1 MDVQMANFNFNKVI
15 LAGRLTADP
24 ELRQTSQGTPVTS
37 FTIAVNR
44 AYSRSSENQQTAD
57 FIGCVAWRSNAE
69 FITKYFRKGS
79 SICVCGSIQTRSW
92 NDAQTGQKRYAT
104 DVVVDE
110 VSFVDSKSE
119 SGASYG
125 TAAPAAS
132 AAPSFATEAE
142 GDQTAKFEEL
152 SSDDDLPF

>member
-1 MDVQMANFNFNKVI
+1 MANFNFNKVI

-24 ELRQTSQGTPVTS
+24 ELRQTAQGIPVTS

-44 AYSRSSENQQTAD
+44 AYSRSSDAQQTAD
-57 FIGCVAWRSNAE
+57 FINCVAWRASAE

-79 SICVCGSIQTRSW
+79 SICVCGSLQSRSW
-92 NDAQTGQKRYAT
+92 TDAQTGQKRYGT

-110 VSFVDSKSE
+110 VNFVDSKSE
-119 SGASYG
+119 ASASYA
-125 TAAPAAS
+125 TPVAPAAA
-132 AAPSFATEAE
+132 AAPSFASTE
-142 GDQTAKFEEL
+142 DQAGKFEEL